1 MAATQENE
9 RSRVA
14 DQENK
19 AREARLQLIRNDTKP
34 GKSLPLLLEYY
45 GEVDKLEAWL
55 QQARAKME
63 VDYYSYTEYVKFFIL
78 NGSLRGK
85 VLRRIEA

>member
-1 MAATQENE
+1 MAATQENK
-9 RSRVA
+9 RSQVT

-45 GEVDKLEAWL
+45 GEADKLEAWL
-55 QQARAKME
+55 
-63 VDYYSYTEYVKFFIL
+63 
-78 NGSLRGK
+78 
-85 VLRRIEA
+85 

>member
-1 MAATQENE
+1 MVATQENE
-9 RSRVA
+9 RSRVT

-45 GEVDKLEAWL
+45 SEADKLEAWL
-55 QQARAKME
+55 
-63 VDYYSYTEYVKFFIL
+63 
-78 NGSLRGK
+78 
-85 VLRRIEA
+85 